1 MKYLHKYI
9 LFLLPIF
16 FLLISNADAQSI
28 IHLQNWEGQAGA
40 GGWFG
45 FETTDNNFA
54 RGTDASGVF
63 QGNKAIYIS
72 DDESTYGYNETV
84 ADEAYLQKNVD
95 FPSSATYNIELSFTW
110 KCVGEVGYDYM
121 KVYLV
126 DRSLGN
132 PTESAIAAHSGTVIP
147 LNSGNEFSGQS
158 TFTTYNETLPTS
170 IEGRTDLQLV
180 FTWTNDNNTTNGVPA
195 AIDNIILS
203 LGPVPSSLS
212 GDYLVG
218 SDASAFFPT
227 LTDATYF
234 LNSFGVSGDT
244 RFLLTDETYDA
255 NEAFPIQIDN
265 FNNNPPS
272 PSSNSFSLT
281 IEPQT
286 GVTPIIEGALS
297 GNTLYDGAYKGL
309 LTLSRAD
316 NVTLESLEVIN
327 NNTAQPIGVFI
338 ASASGSFN
346 ENINISNCTIEVANA
361 ASGSSIGLL
370 AIQESFTSNNG
381 GFDNISIDNNT
392 FRNGDYGI
400 YFDGGS
406 AGSLN
411 GSRVSIT
418 NNNMNQAG
426 ADALD
431 NMGIYVEAIDDLL
444 ISGNNIGNFD
454 GTDNERDYGI
464 YVASAGRNSLIEK
477 NEIHDLSYTGS
488 AGYTGIGIRI
498 TSAGTNASLEV
509 SNNLIYQI
517 DGDGDDI
524 SSFPLYNPTGI
535 LLTGTQ
541 SGIDIYNNSIYL
553 DGNTVNRTN
562 AISSCIYIAANS
574 SADIRNNNLVNNLG
588 LTASTGRGSYGIV
601 LSTNASQLEAENY
614 NNIYVNATGNGTNR
628 IGRVGSTDYATL
640 SNWKGLSTNN
650 SSDISADPGFSSI
663 TNLQP
668 DESNPNSWYVNGTG
682 VQISTVTD
690 DFTGSSRSTTLANGA
705 PDIGAYEINPSATPN
720 DAVVT
725 GSHTLGGTE
734 TFTVG
739 NRTIARITWGGSGT
753 LPTLNYMKY
762 YSGNNPPNIYPASAK
777 YMNCY
782 FDISALG
789 GSGYSYEIEFLYD
802 EALSGTVAAES
813 DLRLAKNDGSG
824 WNTYSS
830 VSPVVSSN
838 SISVSGLS
846 SFSSFTGTDVNNP
859 LPVELLYFDAIKE
872 NDYVLLEWE
881 TASEKDNDYFQIERS
896 EDGITFDTIGK
907 VSGAGNSKVNTS
919 YSFKDVETLEAKT
932 YYRLKQVD
940 FDGDFEYSPVVSVG
954 GQNMNNKL
962 ELYPNPAN
970 DFINLRS
977 SIVNQ
982 DLKNIQLTLYTVDGQ
997 LINENNYSF
1006 ELLNNEIYIS
1016 INTLSKG
1023 IYLLEAKSN
1032 DFTEII
1038 RFIKQ

>member
-464 YVASAGRNSLIEK
+464 YVASAVRNSLIEK

-896 EDGITFDTIGK
+896 EDGIKFDTIGK

>member
-1 MKYLHKYI
+1 MKCIHRYI

-16 FLLISNADAQSI
+16 FLLSSNSIAQSI
-28 IHLQNWEGQAGA
+28 IHLQNWEGQPGA

-45 FETTDNNFA
+45 FETTDNNFT
-54 RGTDASGVF
+54 RGTNASGVF

-72 DDESTYGYNETV
+72 DDESNYGYDETV
-84 ADEAYLQKNVD
+84 ADEAYLQKAVD
-95 FPSSATYNIELSFTW
+95 FPSSGTYDVELSFAW
-110 KCVGEVGYDYM
+110 KCVGEVGFDYM

-126 DRSLGN
+126 DRSLAN
-132 PTESAIAAHSGTVIP
+132 PTESAISGHAGTVIP

-158 TFTTYNETLPTS
+158 TFTTFNETLPTS

-203 LGPVPSSLS
+203 LGPVPSALS

-218 SDASAFFPT
+218 SDASAYFPT

-234 LNSFGVSGDT
+234 LNSFGISGDT
-244 RFLLTDETYDA
+244 RFLLTDETYDT

-265 FNNNPPS
+265 FNSNPPS
-272 PSSNSFSLT
+272 PSPNSFSLT
-281 IEPQT
+281 IEPQS
-286 GVTPIIEGALS
+286 GVTPTIEGTLS
-297 GNTLYDGAYKGL
+297 GNTLYDGAFKGL

-338 ASASGSFN
+338 ASASGNFN
-346 ENINISNCTIEVANA
+346 ENINISNCTIEVANS

-411 GSRVSIT
+411 GSSVSIT
-418 NNNMNQAG
+418 NNNMNQVG

-444 ISGNNIGNFD
+444 ISGNNIGNID
-454 GTDNERDYGI
+454 GTANERDYGI
-464 YVASAGRNSLIEK
+464 YMASAVRNSLIEK
-477 NEIHDLSYTGS
+477 NEIHDLTYTGT
-488 AGYTGIGIRI
+488 AGYAGIGIRL
-498 TSAGTNASLEV
+498 TSSGASANLEV

-553 DGNTVNRTN
+553 DGNIVNRTN

-588 LTASTGRGSYGIV
+588 LLASTGRGSYGIV
-601 LSTNASQLEAENY
+601 TSTNASQLEAENY

-628 IGRVGSTDYATL
+628 VGRVGTTDYT
-640 SNWKGLSTNN
+640 NINDWKGLTTDN
-650 SSDISADPGFSSI
+650 SSDISADPGFTSA

-668 DESNPNSWYVNGTG
+668 NESNPNSWYVNGTG
-682 VQISTVTD
+682 VQISSVTD
-690 DFTGSSRSTTLANGA
+690 DLTGSSRSTTLANGA

-739 NRTIARITWGGSGT
+739 NRTIAQITWGGSGT

-762 YSGNNPPNIYPASAK
+762 YSGENPPNIYPASAK

-782 FDISALG
+782 FDITALG

-830 VSPVVSSN
+830 VSPVISAN
-838 SISVSGLS
+838 SIVVSGLT

-859 LPVELLYFDAIKE
+859 LPVELLYFDATKTK
-872 NDYVLLEWE
+872 DYVLLEWE

-896 EDGITFDTIGK
+896 EDGIKFNAIGK
-907 VSGAGNSKVNTS
+907 VTGAGDSKVKIE
-919 YSFKDVETLEAKT
+919 YKYKDEEISDGKI
-932 YYRLKQVD
+932 YYRLRQVD
-940 FDGDFEYSPVVSVG
+940 FDGDFEYSEVVSVG
-954 GQNMNNKL
+954 GQSLNNQL

-970 DFINLRS
+970 DFINLRGN
-977 SIVNQ
+977 IINQ
-982 DLKNIQLTLYTVDGQ
+982 NLEDVQLILYTVEGQ
-997 LINENNYSF
+997 LISQNNYTY
-1006 ELLNNEIYIS
+1006 ELLSNEISIS
-1016 INTLSKG
+1016 INNLSKG

>member
-464 YVASAGRNSLIEK
+464 YVASAVRNSLIEK

>member
-1 MKYLHKYI
+1 
-9 LFLLPIF
+9 
-16 FLLISNADAQSI
+16 
-28 IHLQNWEGQAGA
+28 
-40 GGWFG
+40 
-45 FETTDNNFA
+45 
-54 RGTDASGVF
+54 
-63 QGNKAIYIS
+63 
-72 DDESTYGYNETV
+72 V

-464 YVASAGRNSLIEK
+464 YVASAVRNSLIEK